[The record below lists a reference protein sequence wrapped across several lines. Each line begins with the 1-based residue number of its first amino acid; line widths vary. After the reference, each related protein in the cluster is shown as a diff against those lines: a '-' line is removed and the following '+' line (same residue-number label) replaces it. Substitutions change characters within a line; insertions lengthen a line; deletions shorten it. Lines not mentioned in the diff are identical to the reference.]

1 MNSFNRLRLISGL
14 WIVCLTCGQSFSQD
28 VVGLKLIS
36 EGMTA
41 PVALMA
47 APDDSGRLF
56 VIDQAG
62 FIWIIDANGELKTDP
77 FLDLRSRMVA
87 LRPGFDERGAL
98 GLAFHPDYAKNGRFF
113 VYYSAPRR
121 PEAPGN
127 FDHTSHISEFHV
139 SADPDR
145 ANPDSEQILLQVDEP
160 QFNHNGGALAFGPDG
175 YLYISLGD
183 GGRANDTGVG
193 HNPDIGNGQDITVL
207 LGKILRIDVNN
218 GSPYGIP
225 PDNPFV
231 GRDGRDEIYAYGF
244 RNPFRMQFDSGGDHE
259 LFVGDVGQGLW
270 EEVDIVVNGGNY
282 GWNIREGTHCFDPN
296 NPTNPPDTCRETGYL
311 DEPLIMPIIEYRNSN
326 APGGGGIG
334 IAVIGGNIYRGSR
347 LHQFEGQYIFGD
359 WSTAFTVANGSLFAA
374 VRPNGNGLW
383 PMRALRVA
391 GYPNERVGRFVL
403 GIGQDDDNEF
413 YLLTSDRN
421 APSGTTGKVFRL
433 TQPGDVNDD
442 GCTDDADLLSVI
454 FAFGD
459 TGSGLPADLNH
470 DGVVDDKDLLAVL
483 FYFGSGC

>member
-1 MNSFNRLRLISGL
+1 MSKFNYLLLSGL
-14 WIVCLTCGQSFSQD
+14 LLICLTCGQSFSQD
-28 VVGLKLIS
+28 AVGLKLVS
-36 EGMTA
+36 GGMTA
-41 PVALMA
+41 PVALMT
-47 APDDSGRLF
+47 APDNSGHLF

-62 FIWIIDANGELKTDP
+62 FIWIITADGELKATP
-77 FLDLRSRMVA
+77 FLDLRSRMVT

-98 GLAFHPDYAKNGRFF
+98 GLAFHPDYSRNGRFF
-113 VYYSAPRR
+113 VYYSALRR
-121 PEAPGN
+121 PEAPSN

-139 SADPDR
+139 SADPDL
-145 ANPDSEQILLQVDEP
+145 ADPSSERIVLQIDEP

-175 YLYISLGD
+175 YLYISVGD

-193 HNPDIGNGQDITVL
+193 HNPTIGNGQDITVL
-207 LGKILRIDVNN
+207 LGKILRIDVDN
-218 GSPYGIP
+218 GIPYGIP

-231 GRDGRDEIYAYGF
+231 DRDGRDEIYAYGF

-270 EEVDIVVNGGNY
+270 EEVDIVVRGGNY

-296 NPTNPPDTCRETGYL
+296 NPTNPPAECRETGYL
-311 DEPLIMPIIEYRNSN
+311 DEPLIGPIIEYRNAN

-334 IAVIGGNIYRGSR
+334 IAVIGGTVYRGSR
-347 LHQFEGQYIFGD
+347 LHQFIEQYIFGD
-359 WSTAFTVANGSLFAA
+359 WSTAFNTANGSLFAA
-374 VRPNGNGLW
+374 VRPSGNGMW
-383 PMRALRVA
+383 PMRSLRIA

-403 GIGQDDDNEF
+403 GFGQDDNREL

-421 APSGTTGKVFRL
+421 APNGTTGKVFKI
-433 TQPGDVNDD
+433 TQPGDINDD
-442 GCTDDADLLSVI
+442 GCTDDGDLLAVI

-459 TGSGLPADLNH
+459 AGSNMPEDVNH
-470 DGVVDDKDLLAVL
+470 DGVVDDRDLLAVL